1 MSGPKLI
8 RWGIASAGLI
18 CHDFTNAIIGV
29 LPPGEHKVVAVAARK
44 LEDAKAFADRHGIG
58 TSYGDYEALA
68 KDSSVD
74 VVYIGAINPSHLK
87 LAKMYIEAG
96 KAVLCEKP
104 LCMNVRDTEE
114 LVSLARER
122 KVFLMEAIWSRCLP
136 AYKAVMAAIAAGE
149 VGDVKQVL
157 AFFGFPITADRL
169 HKKELG
175 GGTVLDLGIYTIQFA
190 QLIFGGEMPVVTAG
204 GHLGPGGCDMSASMT
219 LTYPSGGTAS
229 LATHSEVQLPNEA
242 TVVGT
247 KGTLKLTNFWTS
259 LDLIHADGSVEKFS
273 LPAGS
278 KHPFNFVNSANF
290 AHEAEHVRQCLMK
303 GATESNLLSL
313 DETLTIARIMEQT
326 RKQIGVTY
334 PQDG

>member
-1 MSGPKLI
+1 M
-8 RWGIASAGLI
+8 
-18 CHDFTNAIIGV
+18 
-29 LPPGEHKVVAVAARK
+29 
-44 LEDAKAFADRHGIG
+44 
-58 TSYGDYEALA
+58 
-68 KDSSVD
+68 
-74 VVYIGAINPSHLK
+74 YIGAINPSHLK

-96 KAVLCEKP
+96 KAALCEKP

-290 AHEAEHVRQCLMK
+290 AHEVGE
-303 GATESNLLSL
+303 
-313 DETLTIARIMEQT
+313 D
-326 RKQIGVTY
+326 
-334 PQDG
+334 P